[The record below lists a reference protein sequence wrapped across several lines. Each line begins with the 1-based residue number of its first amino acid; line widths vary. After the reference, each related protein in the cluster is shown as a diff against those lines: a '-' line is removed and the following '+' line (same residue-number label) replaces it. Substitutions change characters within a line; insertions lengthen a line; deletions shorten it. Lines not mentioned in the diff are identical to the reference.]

1 MFDIREKPKKV
12 ERAFL
17 IGIQFPD
24 TTSERAEELLLELE
38 ELSDTFG
45 VETVGRKIIKLSK
58 TQARFLCGTGK
69 TAEVIEDCRNANAD
83 VIIFD
88 ETLTP
93 SQQRNWE
100 RETKDILVIDRRE
113 VILDIFSD
121 RATTKEAAL
130 QIELARAEYDLPRL
144 ARAWTHLSRQRGGTL
159 QRGEG
164 ERQIEL
170 DRRMIRKRIQQLH
183 QELKKVCKQR
193 ATQRTQRR
201 KKPVPNAAI
210 VGYTNAGK
218 SSLLNLLTNS
228 EVLAD
233 DKLFATLDPTTRK
246 IELTNNQPLL
256 LTDTVGFIRKLPHD
270 LIEAFKA
277 TLEEAVLAD
286 FLIHVIDAS
295 NEDAEEH
302 IIATNTVL
310 AELGADK
317 KRTITIFNKTDK
329 VKDQRI
335 LTKLRILI
343 PDSHFIS
350 VKDISGIDK
359 LVKDMEDILEED
371 LNQTELS
378 IPADRYDLIALLHRT
393 SHIFEEEFKGNSVTI
408 KASIPANIHGQIK
421 SFITTG

>member
-1 MFDIREKPKKV
+1 MFEIREKPQKV

-17 IGIQFPD
+17 VGIQFQD
-24 TTSERAEELLLELE
+24 QTQERAEELLHELE

-45 VETVGRKIIKLSK
+45 VKTVGSIIVKIRE

-69 TAEVIEDCRNANAD
+69 TAEIIEKCREAGGD

-88 ETLTP
+88 EALTP

-100 RETKDILVIDRRE
+100 RETENILVIDRRE

-121 RATTKEAAL
+121 RATTKEANL

-183 QELKKVCKQR
+183 QELKKVRKQR
-193 ATQRTQRR
+193 ETQRKQRR
-201 KKPVPNAAI
+201 KRPVPNAAI

-218 SSLLNLLTNS
+218 SSLLNLLTDS
-228 EVLAD
+228 DVLAD

-246 IELTNNQPLL
+246 IALSNNQPLL

-270 LIEAFKA
+270 LVEAFKA

-317 KRTITIFNKTDK
+317 KRTLTIFNKVDK
-329 VKDQRI
+329 VEDPRI
-335 LTKLRILI
+335 LTKLRMLI

-350 VKDISGIDK
+350 VKDTCGIDK

-371 LNQTELS
+371 LDQTELI
-378 IPADRYDLIALLHRT
+378 IPAERYDIISLVHRT
-393 SHIFEEEFKGNSVTI
+393 SHIFEEEFQGNSVNI
-408 KASIPANIHGQIK
+408 KASIPANIHGKIK
-421 SFITTG
+421 TFIVSA

>member
-1 MFDIREKPKKV
+1 MFEIREKPQKV

-17 IGIQFPD
+17 VGIQFPD
-24 TTSERAEELLLELE
+24 QTEERSQELLDELE

-45 VETVGRKIIKLSK
+45 VQTVGSIIIKLSK
-58 TQARFLCGTGK
+58 SQARFLCGTGK
-69 TAEVIEDCRNANAD
+69 TAEVIEKCREVDAD

-88 ETLTP
+88 EALTP

-100 RETKDILVIDRRE
+100 RETKNILVIDRRE
-113 VILDIFSD
+113 VILDIFAD
-121 RATTKEAAL
+121 RATTKEANL

-144 ARAWTHLSRQRGGTL
+144 ARAWTHLSRQRGATM

-164 ERQIEL
+164 ERQLEL

-183 QELKKVCKQR
+183 QELKKVRKQR
-193 ATQRTQRR
+193 ATQRKQRR
-201 KKPVPNAAI
+201 KRPVPNAAI

-246 IELTNNQPLL
+246 IELSNNQPLL

-270 LIEAFKA
+270 LVEAFKA

-317 KRTITIFNKTDK
+317 KRTLTIFNKTDK
-329 VKDQRI
+329 VEDQRV
-335 LTKLRILI
+335 LTKLRSLI

-350 VKDISGIDK
+350 VKDTSGIDK

-371 LNQTELS
+371 LDQTELQ
-378 IPADRYDLIALLHRT
+378 IPAERYDIIALLHRT
-393 SHIFEEEFKGNSVTI
+393 SHIFEEEFKGNTVNIRASV
-408 KASIPANIHGQIK
+408 PANIHGQIK
-421 SFITTG
+421 SFIVTA

>member
-1 MFDIREKPKKV
+1 MFEIREKPQKV

-17 IGIQFPD
+17 VGIQFPD
-24 TTSERAEELLLELE
+24 QTEERSQELLDELE

-45 VETVGRKIIKLSK
+45 VQTVGSIIIKLSK
-58 TQARFLCGTGK
+58 SQARFLCGTGK
-69 TAEVIEDCRNANAD
+69 TAEVIEKCREVDAD

-88 ETLTP
+88 EALTP

-100 RETKDILVIDRRE
+100 RETKNILVIDRRE
-113 VILDIFSD
+113 VILDIFAD
-121 RATTKEAAL
+121 RATTKEANL

-144 ARAWTHLSRQRGGTL
+144 ARAWTHLSRQRGATM

-164 ERQIEL
+164 ERQLEL

-183 QELKKVCKQR
+183 QELKKVRKQR
-193 ATQRTQRR
+193 ATQRKQRR
-201 KKPVPNAAI
+201 KRPVPNAAI

-228 EVLAD
+228 QVLAD

-246 IELTNNQPLL
+246 IELSNNQPLL

-270 LIEAFKA
+270 LVEAFKA

-317 KRTITIFNKTDK
+317 KRTLTIFNKIDK
-329 VKDQRI
+329 VEDQRV
-335 LTKLRILI
+335 LTKLRSLI

-350 VKDISGIDK
+350 VKDTSGIDK

-371 LNQTELS
+371 LDQTELQ
-378 IPADRYDLIALLHRT
+378 IPAERYDIIALLHRT
-393 SHIFEEEFKGNSVTI
+393 SHIFEEEFKGNTVNIRASV
-408 KASIPANIHGQIK
+408 PANIHGQIK
-421 SFITTG
+421 SFIVTA

>member
-1 MFDIREKPKKV
+1 MFEIREKPRKV

-17 IGIQFPD
+17 VGIQFPD
-24 TTSERAEELLLELE
+24 QTEERAHELLDELE

-45 VETVGRKIIKLSK
+45 VKTVGSIIIKLSK
-58 TQARFLCGTGK
+58 SQARFLCGTGK
-69 TAEVIEDCRNANAD
+69 TAEVIEKCREVDAD

-88 ETLTP
+88 EALTP

-100 RETKDILVIDRRE
+100 RETKNILVIDRRE
-113 VILDIFSD
+113 VILDIFAD
-121 RATTKEAAL
+121 RATTKEANL

-144 ARAWTHLSRQRGGTL
+144 ARAWTHLSRQRGATM

-164 ERQIEL
+164 ERQLEL

-183 QELKKVCKQR
+183 QELKKVRKQR
-193 ATQRTQRR
+193 ATQRKQRR
-201 KKPVPNAAI
+201 KRPVPNAAI

-228 EVLAD
+228 KVLAD

-246 IELTNNQPLL
+246 IALSNNQPLL

-270 LIEAFKA
+270 LVEAFKA

-310 AELGADK
+310 ADLGADK
-317 KRTITIFNKTDK
+317 KRTLTIFNKIDK
-329 VKDQRI
+329 VQDQRV
-335 LTKLRILI
+335 LTRLRSLI
-343 PDSHFIS
+343 PESHFIS
-350 VKDISGIDK
+350 VKDTSGIDK
-359 LVKDMEDILEED
+359 LIKDMEYILEED
-371 LNQTELS
+371 LDQTELK
-378 IPADRYDLIALLHRT
+378 IPAERYDIIALLHRT
-393 SHIFEEEFKGNSVTI
+393 SHIFEEEFKGNTVNIRASV
-408 KASIPANIHGQIK
+408 PANIHGQIK
-421 SFITTG
+421 SFIVTV

>member
-1 MFDIREKPKKV
+1 MFEIREKPKKV
-12 ERAFL
+12 ERAYL
-17 IGIQFPD
+17 IGVQTPD
-24 TTSERAEELLLELE
+24 STPERTEELLLELE

-45 VETVGRKIIKLSK
+45 VATVGRKVIKLAK
-58 TQARFLCGTGK
+58 TQARFFCGTGK
-69 TAEVIEDCRNANAD
+69 TAEIIEDARALNAD

-88 ETLTP
+88 EALTP

-100 RETKDILVIDRRE
+100 RETTDILVIDRRE
-113 VILDIFSD
+113 VILDIFSN

-183 QELKKVCKQR
+183 QELKKVRKQR
-193 ATQRTQRR
+193 ETQRKQRR
-201 KKPVPNAAI
+201 KRPVPNAAI

-218 SSLLNLLTNS
+218 SSLLNLLTHSN
-228 EVLAD
+228 VLAD

-246 IELTNNQPLL
+246 IELSNNQPLL

-329 VKDQRI
+329 VEDQRI
-335 LTKLRILI
+335 LTRLRMLI
-343 PDSHFIS
+343 PDCHFIS
-350 VKDISGIDK
+350 VKDTSGIDK

-371 LNQTELS
+371 LDQTEVS
-378 IPADRYDLIALLHRT
+378 IPADRYDLIALIHRT

-421 SFITTG
+421 SFITTS